1 MKKYFKFGIIIAAM
15 ILTAAIGIYKQDV
28 FSIIITFCVIDFTTG
43 IIKSSI
49 NKTLSSSVGFIGI
62 CKKTLLLLFSIAVM
76 TLGDFIGKPEL
87 FNAYILFYIANE
99 MISIIENCNAFI
111 EIPESLVNILEKIKN
126 ENE

>member
-1 MKKYFKFGIIIAAM
+1 MKRYLKFGIIIAAM
-15 ILTAAIGIYKQDV
+15 ITAAIIGIYKQDV
-28 FSIIITFCVIDFTTG
+28 FSIIITFCMIDFTTG
-43 IIKSSI
+43 IIKSAI
-49 NKTLSSSVGFIGI
+49 NRTLSSSVGFIGI

-76 TLGDFIGKPEL
+76 TLGEFIGKPEL